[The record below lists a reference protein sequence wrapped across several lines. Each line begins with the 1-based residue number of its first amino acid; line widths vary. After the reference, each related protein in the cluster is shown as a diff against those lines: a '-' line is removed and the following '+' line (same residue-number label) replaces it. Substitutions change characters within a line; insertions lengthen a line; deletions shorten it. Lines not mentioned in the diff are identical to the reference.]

1 MKKII
6 VLLVVVAIAVGAFF
20 AVPAIIGD
28 KAAGD
33 LADDAKQLAASAALD
48 NMGGL
53 NTVEDTLRDNVITL
67 ATDSGLTVNQVS
79 TILDGLAIST
89 WETCDMPEGL
99 KEVTSFDYKMG
110 DIETTITIYDDP
122 AYLTASFMDIPVTFA
137 VPKDSQEYIDYIKLL
152 A

>member
-6 VLLVVVAIAVGAFF
+6 VLLVVVAIAVGAFY
-20 AVPAIIGD
+20 AVPAIIGE